1 MHILSDLI
9 GELQHQAHAHHTN
22 LKMQKTLFPFC
33 QEDAF
38 FAMQLHVMENR
49 DMHAPEIKLNGNAL
63 GNPYRTIKVGV
74 LICPALIIYITYHEQ
89 TYTVKL

>member
-1 MHILSDLI
+1 MHVLPVESCVDALCMHILSDLI
-9 GELQHQAHAHHTN
+9 GELQHQAHANHN

-49 DMHAPEIKLNGNAL
+49 DMHAPEIKLNG
-63 GNPYRTIKVGV
+63 
-74 LICPALIIYITYHEQ
+74 
-89 TYTVKL
+89 